1 MMDCTASE
9 PAHTIT
15 PPSSPHVTIVT
26 PTNESDDDDDDD
38 VDNDDDEGQLSC
50 HQK

>member
-38 VDNDDDEGQLSC
+38 DEGQLSC